1 MKNKNWIKFVSVLCA
16 LPLCLSGCGS
26 KQEES
31 EALLDAFLDN
41 AVPAYYD
48 DGERVLMFEQLP
60 MYEEDWAAYSV
71 GERIDLDNDGER
83 EQIMEGP
90 YGGLYLDA
98 RDQKVYVFAE
108 GEGTAGVLSY
118 TEYEDAVWIV
128 HRDTT
133 HMGRQMYWLTRYN
146 GEGEIEDEFQLS
158 AEYWDS
164 QNGQYDEKSDFTF
177 RDKKI
182 SMEEYE
188 ALKTEIIGSRGSF

>member
-1 MKNKNWIKFVSVLCA
+1 LKNKNWIKFVSVLCA

-48 DGERVLMFEQLP
+48 DDERVLMFEQLP

-133 HMGRQMYWLTRYN
+133 HGGRQIYWLTKYD
-146 GEGEIEDEFQLS
+146 GGKHIVDEFRLS

-164 QNGQYDEKSDFTF
+164 ADGMYDENSDFTY
-177 RDKKI
+177 REEKI
-182 SMEEYE
+182 SMQEYE
-188 ALKTEIIGSRGSF
+188 ALREEILETH

>member
-48 DGERVLMFEQLP
+48 GDERVLMFEQLP

-71 GERIDLDNDGER
+71 GERIDF
-83 EQIMEGP
+83 MEGP

-118 TEYEDAVWIV
+118 TEYEDAMWIV
-128 HRDTT
+128 HSDTT

>member
-31 EALLDAFLDN
+31 EVLDAFLDN

-48 DGERVLMFEQLP
+48 DDERVLMFEQLP

>member
-1 MKNKNWIKFVSVLCA
+1 MDKIRIRVVCTAVMPVRMW
-16 LPLCLSGCGS
+16 S

-41 AVPAYYD
+41 AVPAYYND
-48 DGERVLMFEQLP
+48 DERVLMFEQLP

-108 GEGTAGVLSY
+108 GEGRRGCCLIRNTRMRCGLY
-118 TEYEDAVWIV
+118 IV
-128 HRDTT
+128 IQRIWVDRCTGSHGT
-133 HMGRQMYWLTRYN
+133 M
-146 GEGEIEDEFQLS
+146 
-158 AEYWDS
+158 
-164 QNGQYDEKSDFTF
+164 EKE
-177 RDKKI
+177 K
-182 SMEEYE
+182 
-188 ALKTEIIGSRGSF
+188 LKMNFS

>member
-26 KQEES
+26 KQES

-41 AVPAYYD
+41 AVPAYCND
-48 DGERVLMFEQLP
+48 DERVLMFEQLP

>member
-71 GERIDLDNDGER
+71 GERIDLDNGR
-83 EQIMEGP
+83 S
-90 YGGLYLDA
+90 LWRL
-98 RDQKVYVFAE
+98 VF
-108 GEGTAGVLSY
+108 GCKRPKGVC
-118 TEYEDAVWIV
+118 I
-128 HRDTT
+128 R
-133 HMGRQMYWLTRYN
+133 RR
-146 GEGEIEDEFQLS
+146 
-158 AEYWDS
+158 
-164 QNGQYDEKSDFTF
+164 
-177 RDKKI
+177 
-182 SMEEYE
+182 
-188 ALKTEIIGSRGSF
+188 

>member
-48 DGERVLMFEQLP
+48 DDERVLMFEQLP

-98 RDQKVYVFAE
+98 RDQKVC
-108 GEGTAGVLSY
+108 
-118 TEYEDAVWIV
+118 I
-128 HRDTT
+128 R
-133 HMGRQMYWLTRYN
+133 RR
-146 GEGEIEDEFQLS
+146 
-158 AEYWDS
+158 
-164 QNGQYDEKSDFTF
+164 
-177 RDKKI
+177 
-182 SMEEYE
+182 
-188 ALKTEIIGSRGSF
+188 

>member
-41 AVPAYYD
+41 AVPAYYND
-48 DGERVLMFEQLP
+48 DERVLMFEQLP

-182 SMEEYE
+182 W
-188 ALKTEIIGSRGSF
+188 